1 MPFSLFAKSPGIPT
15 LLAQLNAEHPGPNPA
30 GRFQLDTVHGVQ
42 VWYDLNHAEC
52 SEFATLIAH
61 RAITAHG
68 DLVWRVSD
76 AERGHRFLS
85 LETDPALAMRAAIHT
100 WDRARQLCAAPATLH
115 RLIHDVRRG
124 RARFDVLASDA
135 ADTPLSVVGFK
146 ALLERSGFL
155 DLGRVS
161 ARSVLRLVKSEPL
174 LTHVL
179 YRAWRRHLAAPKGD
193 LSPQAGFAAL
203 C

>member
-100 WDRARQLCAAPATLH
+100 WDRARQLCDGPRAVWAA
-115 RLIHDVRRG
+115 RG
-124 RARFDVLASDA
+124 
-135 ADTPLSVVGFK
+135 
-146 ALLERSGFL
+146 
-155 DLGRVS
+155 
-161 ARSVLRLVKSEPL
+161 
-174 LTHVL
+174 
-179 YRAWRRHLAAPKGD
+179 AWRRRWGSKCGRSDPRWRNIYA
-193 LSPQAGFAAL
+193 
-203 C
+203 